1 MIGPVPDVI
10 PVQERS
16 TIDIGQ
22 LSYVDKYS
30 YPDPEQDPFLTGKAD
45 MQKSFL
51 NTTIRPLRASRTNLF
66 S

>member
-10 PVQERS
+10 PVQEHS
-16 TIDIGQ
+16 TIDIGR
-22 LSYVDKYS
+22 YAEKYS
-30 YPDPEQDPFLTGKAD
+30 YPDPEQDPYLTGKAD

-51 NTTIRPLRASRTNLF
+51 NTTIRPLRASRTNFF